1 MKAFVN
7 LRGLFCVGAVTVACL
22 ISRGAPPAPPPPVM
36 VWLYMLN
43 EQENNLEVVL
53 RGEDGNYPFALN
65 GFMLEGPALMKRGQP
80 IALEVPP
87 PVPLGAGGMAQS
99 AGTPPPALLKFTS
112 GPEANNILVLFATNG
127 EGTIIY
133 HQTVDQGEKAIPP
146 GNILV
151 LNLTRAPAAI
161 LVGESQAMIG
171 AQDRML
177 LPVKAVKTGT
187 HSQLVKLAVQ
197 VDGTWKPV
205 FQQMLPQKATARR
218 VALLVPDGRGGV
230 VPTMLPFLAPDP
242 KPAAKTSAAAQ
253 TQTVSGR

>member
-1 MKAFVN
+1 
-7 LRGLFCVGAVTVACL
+7 
-22 ISRGAPPAPPPPVM
+22 M

-43 EQENNLEVVL
+43 EQENNLDVVL
-53 RGEDGNYPFALN
+53 RGEDGNYPFAMN

-80 IALEVPP
+80 IALEAPP
-87 PVPLGAGGMAQS
+87 PMSPAEGGKAP
-99 AGTPPPALLKFTS
+99 ATVAPPPALLGFTP
-112 GPEANNILVLFATNG
+112 GAEANNILVLFATNG
-127 EGTIIY
+127 TGTITY

-161 LVGESQAMIG
+161 LVGESQAIIG
-171 AQDRML
+171 AQDRVL
-177 LPVKAVKTGT
+177 VPVKAVKTGT

-197 VDGTWKPV
+197 VDGEWKPV

-242 KPAAKTSAAAQ
+242 KPAAKTSFAAQ
-253 TQTVSGR
+253 NQTVSGR